1 MTLVIDIAIL
11 KVLAAL
17 DVHTARWI
25 VEKCFQGDLIRG
37 RTVLLVVSHTFST
50 RLYYRSSFQMS
61 QTHNVAM
68 AGPLADYVVSL
79 GQDGRI
85 ACRGTVSDA
94 LKKDKTLA
102 KDVAKGA
109 RALKDDEKRID
120 AEEPDEVAKPGD
132 GKLILSEEIAEGH
145 VSWDAGERLF
155 FRISDCWVS
164 LMYPQLSC
172 LLKVWEDRTQSC
184 FGYYLLAAWYFAT
197 PF

>member
-1 MTLVIDIAIL
+1 
-11 KVLAAL
+11 
-17 DVHTARWI
+17 
-25 VEKCFQGDLIRG
+25 
-37 RTVLLVVSHTFST
+37 
-50 RLYYRSSFQMS
+50 
-61 QTHNVAM
+61 M

-120 AEEPDEVAKPGD
+120 VEEPDEVAKPGD

-155 FRISDCWVS
+155 FPHFGLLCLIDVPPVKLFIEGLGGSHPILFWILFAGGLVFCDAVLTIQTWF
-164 LMYPQLSC
+164 MGYWAEQYTIYPPEEV
-172 LLKVWEDRTQSC
+172 KI
-184 FGYYLLAAWYFAT
+184 A
-197 PF
+197 